1 MIQEGYLKSFKC
13 ILSDFE
19 KKSEQLLWS
28 LGPVCAIGGLPYMT
42 SEQKGGV
49 KKYPKFVNKR
59 YAFCGHRVGRGC
71 KNPKILSTS
80 YMDARHLQREK

>member
-28 LGPVCAIGGLPYMT
+28 LGPVCHALT
-42 SEQKGGV
+42 VS
-49 KKYPKFVNKR
+49 
-59 YAFCGHRVGRGC
+59 
-71 KNPKILSTS
+71 
-80 YMDARHLQREK
+80 DARVCSGDAGIGESSLSDLWFS